1 MSDPSTPEA
10 IEADIA
16 VQRQELAH
24 TIDQLSAK
32 FDVKSRAKAKATEL
46 QDRATTDSGT
56 PRPEVIGAALSLV
69 AMVAVLVWWRRR

>member
-1 MSDPSTPEA
+1 MSDSPTPEA

-32 FDVKSRAKAKATEL
+32 FDVKSRARAKASDL
-46 QDRATTDSGT
+46 QDRATTEGGK
-56 PRPEVIGAALSLV
+56 PRPEVVAAAVSLV